1 VQVHWDINDGYNQ
14 KGGET
19 PMMTAESIIAYLEAE
34 LAETNELYDQAKGK
48 DAQLALFHMIKATT
62 IIHIL
67 EEIR

>member
-1 VQVHWDINDGYNQ
+1 
-14 KGGET
+14 
-19 PMMTAESIIAYLEAE
+19 MMTAESIIAYLEAE